1 MFRDHVHATISGIKS
16 IEKSI
21 KNIKNMKNTS
31 AAEKENISMVFG
43 AIIQLCFLSQK
54 KGKLNDCTQQQI
66 CDYIEKFYGKKISI
80 NQVCY
85 ALKKIYPTTKK
96 ADSSVIPVM
105 RILRKIG
112 YSKEHKSRNYYCM
125 EKNVLDVLRMLQ
137 KQKIYFHDTGKQK
150 NVPTLKSILKALK
163 THGKKALDMLHKG
176 IHICYFTRCM
186 DVAKDCRMLSIN
198 GYLNSEL
205 SDDQPELTQEQKI
218 KKASA
223 SVKIYLY
230 SDFPRAPPKLRK
242 AIYDFI
248 CHYGMPTKKYLDFQ
262 KKDLSYL
269 DEKFKGM
276 NFTEMMLAFDKIA
289 PPIFNQ

>member
-1 MFRDHVHATISGIKS
+1 MFCNHVHATISGIKS

-66 CDYIEKFYGKKISI
+66 CDYIEKFYGKKISP

-163 THGKKALDMLHKG
+163 THGEKALDMLHKG

-186 DVAKDCRMLSIN
+186 DVAKDCRMLSLQ
-198 GYLNSEL
+198 GYLNGE
-205 SDDQPELTQEQKI
+205 PYEILTQEQKI

-223 SVKIYLY
+223 FVKIYLY
-230 SDFPRAPPKLRK
+230 DDFPRAPPKLRK

-248 CHYGMPTKKYLDFQ
+248 CYYGMPTKKYLKFIARD
-262 KKDLSYL
+262 L
-269 DEKFKGM
+269 DERFKGM
-276 NFTEMMLAFDKIA
+276 SLKALEKII